1 MRQTLRSALR
11 QTRVRTLAGL
21 SVGWLEDVEIELAS
35 GQILAIAV
43 VATRWWRFEPLWIPQ
58 AQIVRW
64 ESGCVIIEDAW
75 AHPERAQQRMV
86 PLPAQVPSCYV
97 DRS

>member
-21 SVGWLEDVEIELAS
+21 PVGWLQDVEMELTS
-35 GQILAIAV
+35 RRILAIAV

-64 ESGCVIIEDAW
+64 EPGCVIVEDVW
-75 AHPERAQQRMV
+75 ANPERAQRGMV
-86 PLPAQVPSCYV
+86 PLPAQAPSCYV